1 MESFLPYQWTRMSQ
15 SSVIAVLQCET
26 VTTEGT
32 QEEEYLLSSNH
43 QTTATAP
50 RNSGCKKRI
59 LAPRELRSI

>member
-32 QEEEYLLSSNH
+32 QEEEYLSSSH
-43 QTTATAP
+43 QTTATGL
-50 RNSGCKKRI
+50 RNSGCEKRI
-59 LAPRELRSI
+59 LASRELRSI